1 MTAVLVYSGISSF
14 RVNTTV
20 PRAYVLSFMG
30 SCIEHVNKPN
40 FKKTSPSRL
49 AGLTGGEEK
58 LDNVGEGK

>member
-1 MTAVLVYSGISSF
+1 MIAVLVYSGISSF
-14 RVNTTV
+14 RINATV
-20 PRAYVLSFMG
+20 PNAYVLSFMG
-30 SCIEHVNKPN
+30 CCTEHGNKPN